1 MEMLTDLDERL
12 FLKYIEHKSEALL
25 EAIEE
30 GMHAGLFD
38 WDQCSVEPTGV
49 RAYIQDIILSLV
61 SIHCEVRQKVHCH
74 RCWGIA
80 LHGVAWG
87 RYKAPCLF
95 NLRRWLN

>member
-1 MEMLTDLDERL
+1 MVMEMLTDLDERL

-38 WDQCSVEPTGV
+38 WEQCSVEPTGV

-61 SIHCEVRQKVHCH
+61 SIHCEVRHCTGA
-74 RCWGIA
+74 RA
-80 LHGVAWG
+80 LLCMAWPG
-87 RYKAPCLF
+87 AGTMF
-95 NLRRWLN
+95 I